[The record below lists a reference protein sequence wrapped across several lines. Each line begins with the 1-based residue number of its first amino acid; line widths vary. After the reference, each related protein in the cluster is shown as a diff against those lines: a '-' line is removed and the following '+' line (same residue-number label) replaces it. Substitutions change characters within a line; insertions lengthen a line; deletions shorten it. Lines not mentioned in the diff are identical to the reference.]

1 MKLLKKSIYIRYL
14 IAKLSKLVK
23 SACWPPQIRFYIGFF
38 ENQKVPETGMQA
50 TFSVELYDKK
60 VRLKTAHISLPGCV

>member
-1 MKLLKKSIYIRYL
+1 MELLKKSTFIRYV

-23 SACWPPQIRFYIGFF
+23 SACWPPQIPFYIGFF
-38 ENQKVPETGMQA
+38 ENQKGPEIGMQA

-60 VRLKTAHISLPGCV
+60 VTL